1 MDERLKW
8 LETRISS
15 SLRPRNEELKAMLA
29 SDENRLAFHEFI
41 KNEDSKSLYVYVKP
55 PRKIVASL
63 KAPHGLHAKSIFFMK
78 SQGAKLTRDNI
89 GKQLLHHY
97 VLTIFALCSVSSES
111 CSYTNIFISVLQ
123 IIYLSHGF

>member
-8 LETRISS
+8 LESRISS

-41 KNEDSKSLYVYVKP
+41 KNEDSKSLYVFVKP
-55 PRKIVASL
+55 PKKIVASL
-63 KAPHGLHAKSIFFMK
+63 KAPHGLQSKSIFFMK

-89 GKQLLHHY
+89 GK
-97 VLTIFALCSVSSES
+97 FCSITVWTEHQTDLVNS
-111 CSYTNIFISVLQ
+111 
-123 IIYLSHGF
+123 